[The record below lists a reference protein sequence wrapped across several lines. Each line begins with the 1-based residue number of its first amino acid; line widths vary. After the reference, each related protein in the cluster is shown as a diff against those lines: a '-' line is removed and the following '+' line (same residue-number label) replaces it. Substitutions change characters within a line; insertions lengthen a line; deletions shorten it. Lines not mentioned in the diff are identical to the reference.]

1 MQVLTSIVGRP
12 AAELDTPALLVDL
25 DILESNIANMAGD
38 IASRGA
44 GWRPHSKANKSPNI
58 AHREL
63 QAGAIGITCA
73 KLGEAEVLVSSGV
86 FDILISN
93 QIVGPIKTRRLAAVN
108 KRAGVDVKVCV
119 DSIEN
124 VREIGAAAVA
134 LGSRVRVLI
143 EIDSGMQRA
152 GVAPQ
157 CALDLAKQ
165 IATVD
170 GVELA
175 GVMTWEGHAMGVAD
189 PNERASVIASS
200 VQQVV
205 DAANAIRAAGMPVEI
220 VSCGGT
226 GTYLTTSGIEGVTEV
241 QAGGGIW
248 GDAMYLDL
256 GANVQPALTLV
267 AQVISRPT
275 PERVIFDAGRKTVD
289 PSNRAPIPIGLEI
302 AGAIALSAEHGT
314 LHLATPSDTPK
325 VGDRLQ
331 FRIGYSDQVV
341 HLHEAL
347 FGVRNGIVDE
357 IIPILARGR
366 LQ

>member
-1 MQVLTSIVGRP
+1 MLTSLVGRP

-25 DILESNIANMAGD
+25 DILESNIATMAAD
-38 IASRGA
+38 IKSRGA
-44 GWRPHSKANKSPNI
+44 NWRPHSKANKSPVI

-63 QAGAIGITCA
+63 AAGAIGITCA
-73 KLGEAEVLVSSGV
+73 KLGEAEVLVANGV

-108 KRAGVDVKVCV
+108 KQAGVDVKVCV

-124 VREIGAAAVA
+124 VREIGAAAVEA
-134 LGSRVRVLI
+134 GSRVRVLI
-143 EIDSGMQRA
+143 ETDSGMQRA
-152 GVAPQ
+152 GVAPER
-157 CALDLAKQ
+157 ALDFAKQ
-165 IATVD
+165 IVEVD

-175 GVMTWEGHAMGVAD
+175 GLMTWEGHAMGVAD
-189 PNERASVIASS
+189 PAERVSVISSS
-200 VQQVV
+200 VQKVV
-205 DAANAIRAAGMPVEI
+205 DAANAIRAAGIPLEI

-226 GTYLTTSGIEGVTEV
+226 GTYLTTSAIEGVTEI

-275 PERVIFDAGRKTVD
+275 PERVIVDAGRKTVD
-289 PSNRAPIPIGLEI
+289 PSNRAPIPIGIEQSKP
-302 AGAIALSAEHGT
+302 IALSAEHGT
-314 LHLATPSDTPK
+314 IQLATPSDTPK
-325 VGDRLQ
+325 VGDKIE
-331 FRIGYSDQVV
+331 FRIGYSDQIV

-347 FGVRNGIVDE
+347 FGVRNGIVE
-357 IIPILARGR
+357 QIIPVLARGR

>member
-1 MQVLTSIVGRP
+1 MLTSIVGRP

-25 DILESNIANMAGD
+25 DILESNIATMAGD

-44 GWRPHSKANKSPNI
+44 GWRPHSKANKSPVI

-63 QAGAIGITCA
+63 RAGAIGITCA
-73 KLGEAEVLVSSGV
+73 KLGEAEVLVANGV

-108 KRAGVDVKVCV
+108 KQAGVDVKVCV

-124 VREIGAAAVA
+124 VREIGAAAVE

-152 GVAPQ
+152 GVAPER
-157 CALDLAKQ
+157 APDFARQ
-165 IATVD
+165 IVTVD

-175 GVMTWEGHAMGVAD
+175 GVMTWEGHAMSVAN
-189 PNERASVIASS
+189 PAERAAVVTSS
-200 VQQVV
+200 VQKVV
-205 DAANAIRAAGMPVEI
+205 DAANEIRAAGIPVEI

-226 GTYLTTSGIEGVTEV
+226 GTYLTTAAIEGVTEI

-256 GANVQPALTLV
+256 GANVKPALTLV

-275 PERVIFDAGRKTVD
+275 PERVIVDAGRKTVD
-289 PSNRAPIPIGLEI
+289 PSNRAPIPVGLELTQP
-302 AGAIALSAEHGT
+302 IALSAEHGT
-314 LHLATPSDTPK
+314 MHLATPGDSPK
-325 VGDRLQ
+325 VGDKIE
-331 FRIGYSDQVV
+331 FRIGYSDQIV

-347 FGVRNGIVDE
+347 FGVRNGIVE
-357 IIPILARGR
+357 QIIPVLARGR